1 MKKLLILLIV
11 MSLFG
16 HEDILDKSHTN
27 GFRGDD
33 DCVKN
38 RKSLIPDISLE
49 EIALHDA
56 SKGLE
61 NFSTDI
67 YHEISYPSQALNH
80 CITGI
85 VKVGIEVNDEG
96 EVTKIVI
103 IKGLGY
109 GLDAE
114 VLRAFNVCRKVNQKE
129 EQKQVNAASGVYAIE
144 VNFMIN
150 GVSAQFG
157 GSLIVDSQTFR
168 NCVDN

>member
-1 MKKLLILLIV
+1 MKKLLILLIT

-16 HEDILDKSHTN
+16 HEDFLSKSHSN
-27 GFRGDD
+27 GFGGDD
-33 DCVKN
+33 YCVQN
-38 RKSLIPDISLE
+38 RENTVLEVSSE
-49 EIALHDA
+49 EIALLQA

-61 NFSTDI
+61 RFSTDI
-67 YHEISYPSQALNH
+67 YHEINYTPQALNH

-85 VKVGIEVNDEG
+85 VKVGVEVGIEG
-96 EVTKIVI
+96 EVKKIVI

-114 VLRAFNVCRKVNQKE
+114 VLRAFNVCRKIEPKE
-129 EQKQVNAASGVYAIE
+129 REQRTRTGSEVYIID

-150 GVSAQFG
+150 GVSSQFG

-168 NCVDN
+168 NCFDN